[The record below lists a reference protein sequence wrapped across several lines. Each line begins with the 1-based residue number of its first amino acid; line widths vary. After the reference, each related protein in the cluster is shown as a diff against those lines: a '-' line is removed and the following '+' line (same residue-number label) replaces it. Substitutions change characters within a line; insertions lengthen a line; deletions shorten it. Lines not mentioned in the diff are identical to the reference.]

1 MTMDERIARI
11 NELAHKA
18 KAEGLTPEE
27 TAERDKLRR
36 EYIDSV
42 KGNLAVQ
49 LDSIRVKQPD
59 GSLKPL
65 EKKNK

>member
-18 KAEGLTPEE
+18 KAEGLTEE
-27 TAERDKLRR
+27 EIAERDVLRR

-49 LDSIRVKQPD
+49 IESMKIKNPD
-59 GSLKPL
+59 GSFTKVT
-65 EKKNK
+65 KKK